1 MRTEW
6 KIFAGVAAFLIVAS
20 AVYAWWTWD
29 ALGQIEWIG
38 SIALLLSFG
47 LSAMV
52 AGYFWVVARR
62 IDLRPEDRPDAEIA
76 EGAGEVGFFSPG
88 SYYPFGIALATTVTG
103 LGVVFWMW
111 WLIVAGLVGVV
122 LTTSGM
128 LFEYRTGTRRTAV
141 E

>member
-6 KIFAGVAAFLIVAS
+6 RIFGGVAGFLVVAS
-20 AVYAWWTWD
+20 GIYAWWSWYL
-29 ALGQIEWIG
+29 LGRIEWIG
-38 SIALLLSFG
+38 SIALLLSFL
-47 LSAMV
+47 LSAMI

-62 IDLRPEDRPDAEIA
+62 IDPRPEDRPDAEVS

-88 SYYPFGIALATTVTG
+88 SYYPFGIALAGTVAG

-111 WLIVAGLVGVV
+111 WLMIAGLVGVI
-122 LTTSGM
+122 LATSGM
-128 LFEYRTGTRRTAV
+128 LFEYHTGTRRTAV